1 MTKDTTN
8 DLGRLD
14 SPVTELSHPTLERG
28 LAIPAHHNGY
38 RPRLRNWVMTL
49 TACFAL
55 IWIVHRALVQ
65 SITLDEANTFRYW
78 VAPDSPTHWVP
89 HANNHVLNSM
99 LIRLF
104 VWLFGLS
111 HLTVRTPALLGGV
124 LYILAIYGFCTLLC
138 RDLVLTWALF
148 VCFVYN
154 PFIMDYLVAARGYGL
169 ALGFLSLAVYLFAR
183 VLVRLEKPSERD
195 ILNHATAI
203 SASVA
208 LSFCANFSFAYA
220 NAFLLAAFL
229 AWACLEQG
237 KRGAIAYARLALA
250 CTFPVF
256 VAVFA
261 LSGSVLAGFQRDQ
274 LIWGAHSLAQT
285 WGDIHEASF
294 AELNPYLVNPLL
306 ADFLRAF
313 QPLIV
318 PVAAS
323 VVMVYLVLLLLTR
336 QLRHLHT
343 RSRLLLAGSLAAVL
357 VLTLLAHWLQF
368 KLLKI
373 PLPFERTS
381 LFLVPLLT
389 AIVGAVLSVAPSNLM
404 ERAVRG
410 LGVAVLYITSLYF
423 IGVLRDSYFRE
434 WRICADVKAAF
445 PVILDLC
452 RRDGVREVASDLNY
466 PASLNF
472 YRVLYKVNDVIF
484 PDLEKIPS
492 GKPIYVL
499 PEHPY
504 ADFVRREGLQVAYHG
519 SVSDLVIVIRPGITA
534 RADCPPGA
542 AGLVKHDK

>member
-1 MTKDTTN
+1 
-8 DLGRLD
+8 
-14 SPVTELSHPTLERG
+14 VTELPHPTLERG

-38 RPRLRNWVMTL
+38 GPRLRNWVMIL

-78 VAPDSPTHWVP
+78 VAPESPTHWVP

-138 RDLVLTWALF
+138 RDLVLMWALF

-183 VLVRLEKPSERD
+183 ALVRLEKPSERD
-195 ILNHATAI
+195 ILNYATAI

-220 NAFLLAAFL
+220 NAFLLAALL
-229 AWACLEQG
+229 AWACLEQR
-237 KRGAIAYARLALA
+237 KRGVIAYARLALA
-250 CTFPVF
+250 GTFPASLV
-256 VAVFA
+256 VFA
-261 LSGSVLAGFQRDQ
+261 LTGSVLAGFRRDQ
-274 LIWGAHSLAQT
+274 LIWGVHSLTQT
-285 WGDIHEASF
+285 WGDIYEASF
-294 AELNPYLVNPLL
+294 AELNQYLVNPLL

-323 VVMVYLVLLLLTR
+323 VVIVYLVLLLLTL
-336 QLRHLHT
+336 QLRHIYT
-343 RSRLLLAGSLAAVL
+343 RSRLLLAGCLAGVL

-389 AIVGAVLSVAPSNLM
+389 AIVGAVLSVAPSSLM
-404 ERAVRG
+404 ERAARG
-410 LGVAVLYITSLYF
+410 LGVAVLCITSLYF
-423 IGVLRDSYFRE
+423 IGALRDSYFRE

-452 RRDGVREVASDLNY
+452 RRAGVREVASDLNY

-472 YRVLYKVNDVIF
+472 YRVLYKVNDLIF

-499 PEHPY
+499 PEYQY
-504 ADFVRREGLQVAYHG
+504 ADFIRRDGLQVAYHG
-519 SVSDLVIVIRPGITA
+519 SVSDLVIVIRPGATA
-534 RADCPPGA
+534 SADRPPGAAGLIKA